1 MNDKLCKTHAEK
13 AMFASECRASHLQ
26 SMHVFSLLT
35 NVPETFLSKKIQA
48 QRVRSVKARCFVIS
62 SQYKAVKL
70 VKWDPQ
76 GFDGL
81 EVGPFVPSSMHDMHH

>member
-1 MNDKLCKTHAEK
+1 MLAL
-13 AMFASECRASHLQ
+13 ECRASHLQ
-26 SMHVFSLLT
+26 SVHVLSLIT
-35 NVPETFLSKKIQA
+35 NVPETLSYKKFQA
-48 QRVRSVKARCFVIS
+48 QRVRSVRARCFAIS

-81 EVGPFVPSSMHDMHH
+81 EVGPFVPSSMHEMHY